1 METVKVYEGHLN
13 AEGLRFGIVV
23 ARFNDLF
30 SFRLLD
36 GAMEA
41 LKQCRVDLK
50 DVVVVKVPGSY
61 EIPLYIRELAQ
72 SGRFQALI
80 ALGVLIRGATAHFEY
95 ISAEVTRGIGQVM
108 REFRVPVAFG
118 IITADSLEQ
127 AIERSGAKQGNKGYQ
142 AALAAVEMA
151 TLKKGLESGLS
162 A

>member
-13 AEGLRFGIVV
+13 AEGLKFGVV
-23 ARFNDLF
+23 VSRFNDLF
-30 SFRLLD
+30 SFRLLE

-41 LKQCRVDLK
+41 LRQCRVDPK
-50 DVVVVKVPGSY
+50 DIVVVKVPGSY
-61 EIPLYIRELAQ
+61 EVPLYIHELAQ

-108 REFRVPVAFG
+108 REFRIPVAFG
-118 IITADSLEQ
+118 IVTADSLEQ
-127 AIERSGAKQGNKGYQ
+127 AIERSGSKQGNKGYQ

-151 TLKKGLESGLS
+151 TLKKGLEGGHLV
-162 A
+162 